1 MSAIAQRRLL
11 IHATNVTGLGARQ
24 VVESLLLGMA
34 TERKLTGAVILL
46 PEDGLAIEQPL
57 RDAGGEVF
65 RWRRRLPNSISRFV
79 ECLVPRRDF
88 TRYCRVL
95 VLGDVPLPG
104 VTGQV
109 VFMHQP
115 NLISPKVTGLPDSDG
130 RYRVMRALFRRNLP
144 GVDRIVVQTEPMRE
158 QLTMS
163 YPESRGRVE
172 VIPQP
177 VPHWFTSRRS
187 PRDPRLRGRLR
198 LFYPAASYPHKNHS
212 LLGRM
217 DRIADHV
224 SAEIVVTLTDA
235 ETAMLSSTPEWVCRV
250 GRLSTADCLS
260 TYDDVD
266 GLFFPSLR
274 ESYGLPLVEAMT
286 SGLPIVCAD
295 LPYAR
300 WLCGPEAVYFN
311 PHDASDAW
319 EAIGT
324 LRRRL
329 DAGWQPDWKPMLGML
344 PQSWGDV
351 ARRFATLLGDGG
363 GGIGH

>member
-1 MSAIAQRRLL
+1 MPAIVQRRTL
-11 IHATNVTGLGARQ
+11 IHATNVRGLGARQ

-34 TERKLTGAVILL
+34 SERKLTGAVVLL

-57 RDAGGEVF
+57 LDAGSEVF

-88 TRYCRVL
+88 TKYSRVL
-95 VLGDVPLPG
+95 VLGDMPLPG
-104 VTGQV
+104 VKRQV
-109 VFMHQP
+109 VFMQQP
-115 NLISPKVTGLPDSDG
+115 NLISPKVTGLADSDG
-130 RYRVMRALFRRNLP
+130 RYRIMRALFRRNLP
-144 GVDRIVVQTEPMRE
+144 GVDTVVVQTEPMRE

-163 YPESRGRVE
+163 YPEIRGRVE

-177 VPHWFTSRRS
+177 VPHWFHSQRS
-187 PRDPRLRGRLR
+187 LRDARPRGRLR
-198 LFYPAASYPHKNHS
+198 LFYPAAGYPHKNHA

-217 DRIADHV
+217 DRVADHV
-224 SAEIVVTLTDA
+224 PADIVVTLTDA
-235 ETAMLSSTPEWVCRV
+235 ESAMLSTTPEWVRRV

-260 TYDDVD
+260 TYADVD

-300 WLCGPEAVYFN
+300 WLCGPEAVYFD
-311 PHDASDAW
+311 PQDASDAW

-329 DAGWQPDWKPMLGML
+329 DAGWQPDWTPRLGML
-344 PQSWGDV
+344 PRGWGEV
-351 ARRFATLLGDGG
+351 AREFATLLGDGG
-363 GGIGH
+363 EGIGR